1 MNETKIDLS
10 ILRKMP
16 ELDKR
21 VVLAVRPLAPLSMV
35 DELPGSFYKT
45 LKHPSKKMICG
56 LFENM
61 LGWHFDKKM
70 RLEIFKDM
78 VKVRKKLNV
87 KLEKEEFVRGST
99 YLPLL
104 MDYFDISGKISP
116 QIRNL

>member
-61 LGWHFDKKM
+61 LGWHFDKKCG
-70 RLEIFKDM
+70 LKY
-78 VKVRKKLNV
+78 
-87 KLEKEEFVRGST
+87 S
-99 YLPLL
+99 
-104 MDYFDISGKISP
+104 KIWLKYA
-116 QIRNL
+116 RNLMSNWKRKSLYGDQHICPY